1 MIWNDI
7 YNNNNNNKQHQE
19 TYKEKERGEEK
30 QYNKTNY

>member
-19 TYKEKERGEEK
+19 TYKERGEEK
-30 QYNKTNY
+30 QYKKTNY